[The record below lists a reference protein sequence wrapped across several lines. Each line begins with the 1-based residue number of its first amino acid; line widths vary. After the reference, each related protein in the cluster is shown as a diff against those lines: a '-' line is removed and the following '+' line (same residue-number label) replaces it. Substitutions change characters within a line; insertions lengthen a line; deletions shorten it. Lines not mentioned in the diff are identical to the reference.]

1 MEKYDYIIVGAGPG
15 GNALAYALK
24 AKGASVLIA
33 EKDKWG
39 GTCPNYGCDPTKI
52 MMALVEAKY
61 RAENL
66 ASAGLHGSLRIDWQE
81 MLARKKAYSDAIPS
95 GTEQG
100 LKNAGIE
107 TVYGSASFQID
118 GHLAV
123 EGKVYVADNYI
134 LATGARPRVLDIPGS
149 EYLLTSNDFLELE
162 ELPKRLVFLGSGY
175 VSLELAQIA
184 HAAGAEVSV
193 LTHGALKIR
202 GFADD
207 FAVSYIKQ
215 LQKEGISFVDNFSPE
230 RLEQTDS
237 GIEIISED
245 KRKVTADGVISAV
258 GRIPNIEDLNL
269 DAVGVKTTA
278 KGIEVN
284 EFLQTQH
291 PNIYAIGDVLDK
303 KQPKLTPV
311 SGFEARYLARY
322 FAQKGQIEAIQY
334 PAIPTVIFGSSKLA
348 QIGQTQILDK
358 ENERSL
364 DMTDWYTYKRIADP
378 LSKINVIV
386 NDKNEILG
394 ATLLSTVAEELVNI
408 LNFCINQN
416 INLDK
421 FQNMI
426 MAYPTIASDLF
437 YLYD

>member
-1 MEKYDYIIVGAGPG
+1 MKKYDYIIIGSGPG

-24 AKGASVLIA
+24 AQDASVLIV

-52 MMALVEAKY
+52 MMALVEAKQ

-66 ASAGLHGSLRIDWQE
+66 SVAGLHGSLHIDWKE
-81 MLARKKAYSDAIPS
+81 MLSRKKAYSDAIPS

-107 TVYGSASFQID
+107 TVYGTACFQND
-118 GHLAV
+118 GYLAV
-123 EGKVYVADNYI
+123 GNETYFAANYI
-134 LATGARPRVLDIPGS
+134 IATGARPRALNIPGS

-162 ELPKRLVFLGSGY
+162 ELPKRLIFLGSGY

-184 HAAGAEVSV
+184 NAAGAEVTV

-202 GFADD
+202 GFADE
-207 FAVSYIKQ
+207 FAAAYIKQ
-215 LQKEGISFVDNFSPE
+215 LQKEGISFIDNFSPE
-230 RLEQTDS
+230 RIEQTNS
-237 GIEIISED
+237 GIKIISED
-245 KRKVTADGVISAV
+245 NGKVIADGVVSAV

-269 DAVGVKTTA
+269 AAVDVKTTA

-284 EFLQTQH
+284 KFLQTNN

-322 FAQKGQIEAIQY
+322 FAQNGQSEGIQY
-334 PAIPTVIFGSSKLA
+334 PAVPTVIFGSSKLA
-348 QIGQTQILDK
+348 QIGQTQVLDK
-358 ENERSL
+358 ENERSI

-378 LSKINVIV
+378 FSKINVIV

-408 LNFCINQN
+408 LNFSINQT

>member
-1 MEKYDYIIVGAGPG
+1 M
-15 GNALAYALK
+15 
-24 AKGASVLIA
+24 
-33 EKDKWG
+33 
-39 GTCPNYGCDPTKI
+39 
-52 MMALVEAKY
+52 
-61 RAENL
+61 
-66 ASAGLHGSLRIDWQE
+66 
-81 MLARKKAYSDAIPS
+81 
-95 GTEQG
+95 
-100 LKNAGIE
+100 KNAGIE
-107 TVYGSASFQID
+107 TVYGSACFQTD

-284 EFLQTQH
+284 EYLQTQH